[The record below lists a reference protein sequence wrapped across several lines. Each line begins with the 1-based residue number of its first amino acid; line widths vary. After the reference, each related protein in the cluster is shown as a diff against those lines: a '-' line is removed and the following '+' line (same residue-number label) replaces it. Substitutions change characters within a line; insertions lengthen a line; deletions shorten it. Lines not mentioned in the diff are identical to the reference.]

1 MCSEL
6 QVCKAWALQGLPGGA
21 GGTGRHLHKP
31 SNSLSVSPAQSPG
44 GGQGRYPQAA
54 RGEGVWG
61 CYANTPKTQLD
72 LRISL
77 TPDDKQS
84 RYKVTGHHA
93 SQRILCFHLKK
104 LICHLRLTDPRVIL
118 ISCKS
123 RADRN
128 NTGFLDRSPENTEV
142 ATQPESPPDWWERE
156 SGGGGSLIC
165 VKTRMGPRTAKFG
178 PRGSAQVVQARE
190 TGGP

>member
-1 MCSEL
+1 MLEAREGICTSLVTASLFL
-6 QVCKAWALQGLPGGA
+6 QPNLLGVVRGVTHRLPWE
-21 GGTGRHLHKP
+21 R
-31 SNSLSVSPAQSPG
+31 
-44 GGQGRYPQAA
+44 
-54 RGEGVWG
+54 GVWG

-77 TPDDKQS
+77 TPDDKES

-142 ATQPESPPDWWERE
+142 ARQPESPPDWWERE